1 MPLNEYNEDIKQ
13 ARLKG
18 HGEKSWTPKKTLY
31 RINFGDGQVEYFEN
45 LHDIRKLYFEYSQEC
60 YANFYTMQVY
70 VGYGE

>member
-1 MPLNEYNEDIKQ
+1 MN
-13 ARLKG
+13 
-18 HGEKSWTPKKTLY
+18 TKKTLY